1 MGDSKATILAF
12 IFRMPE
18 ATFTKAQVCLTRA
31 TNIFST
37 KVRFLRTFGT
47 APSQRLF
54 ERASLGTFP
63 LLMSPRHPL
72 QILLQPWSR
81 TGPLYSLMGLVS
93 NFLSIRVTPGS
104 SRMFNK
110 FFTLLRRLVFF
121 LSSSSPHTAH
131 PTSSKFSGFIRVH
144 ASLMIA
150 CSRCLLAGSG
160 RKEILI
166 SGVWFLSEA

>member
-1 MGDSKATILAF
+1 
-12 IFRMPE
+12 
-18 ATFTKAQVCLTRA
+18 
-31 TNIFST
+31 
-37 KVRFLRTFGT
+37 
-47 APSQRLF
+47 
-54 ERASLGTFP
+54 
-63 LLMSPRHPL
+63 
-72 QILLQPWSR
+72 
-81 TGPLYSLMGLVS
+81 MGLVS
-93 NFLSIRVTPGS
+93 NFLSIRVAPGS

-160 RKEILI
+160 GKEILI
-166 SGVWFLSEA
+166 SGVWFLSEALRAFAFSTHLIVRATCFLAGFFSTENTVMSPVHLEQLCSPMLDLSDVALLREPTAMPYN

>member
-1 MGDSKATILAF
+1 MAFCLTRKGVRAKSFSVGLAGPVNKIARTSSSSSRGGGRILYIFWMGDSKATILAF

-72 QILLQPWSR
+72 QILLQP
-81 TGPLYSLMGLVS
+81 
-93 NFLSIRVTPGS
+93 
-104 SRMFNK
+104 
-110 FFTLLRRLVFF
+110 
-121 LSSSSPHTAH
+121 
-131 PTSSKFSGFIRVH
+131 
-144 ASLMIA
+144 
-150 CSRCLLAGSG
+150 
-160 RKEILI
+160 
-166 SGVWFLSEA
+166 